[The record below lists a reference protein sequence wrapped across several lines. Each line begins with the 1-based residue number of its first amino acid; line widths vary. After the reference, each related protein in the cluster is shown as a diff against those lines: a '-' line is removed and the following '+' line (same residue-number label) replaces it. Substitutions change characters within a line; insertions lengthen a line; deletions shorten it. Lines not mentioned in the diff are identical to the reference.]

1 MTRNLI
7 GNPPGRLTVLAPF
20 TVTVPPV
27 SPVRSPP
34 SPWPF
39 PGALPFLTAVDA
51 FLASLENVRT
61 REAYALDL
69 AAFARYAGAQDV
81 DPFAFTRVDA
91 EAFRNALRD
100 AGYAPA
106 TIARRLAA
114 LRSFFAYCTDV
125 GTVAVSPFA
134 RVRPPRVPNVS
145 PREGLTRSEASAMLD
160 AARLVPAHALTVGL
174 LMLLGLRASEVAPLT
189 IADAFTERGHRVLT
203 VRGKGGTVHR
213 LPLPPYVAD
222 ALDRVIGDRDAGPL
236 LTAPRGG
243 PFDRWAVTAVV
254 RKVAHACGLDPRP
267 SGGRVTPHDLRH
279 AMVTHAL
286 AAGSPLHRVQD
297 AARHADPRTTRRY
310 DRARE
315 QLDGHAAYAV
325 AVHLQANP

>member
-1 MTRNLI
+1 M
-7 GNPPGRLTVLAPF
+7 LAPF

-27 SPVRSPP
+27 SPEASPAFPEP
-34 SPWPF
+34 SPWPP
-39 PGALPFLTAVDA
+39 PGALRFFSAVDA
-51 FLASLENVRT
+51 FLASLESDGT
-61 REAYALDL
+61 RKAYALDL
-69 AAFARYAGAQDV
+69 AAFSRYAASQRL
-81 DPFAFTRVDA
+81 DPFTITRRDA

-114 LRSFFAYCTDV
+114 LRSFYAYWTDAGAV
-125 GTVAVSPFA
+125 DVSPFA

-145 PREGLTRSEASAMLD
+145 PREGLTRSEAFAMLD

-174 LMLLGLRASEVAPLT
+174 LLLLGLRASEVAPLT
-189 IADAFTERGHRVLT
+189 IADASTDRGHRVLT

-222 ALDRVIGDRDAGPL
+222 ALDRVIGDREAGPL

-243 PFDRWAVTAVV
+243 PCDRWAVTATV

-315 QLDGHAAYAV
+315 QLDGHAAYAL
-325 AVHLQANP
+325 AAHLLADSCDG